1 MFGTAMSVHNIF
13 SILSFFALGVLWY
26 TIQAISVIGNARLL
40 YSKASL
46 IAQCFLFFLN
56 CFSQNIF
63 TYFCDDMLQRDTAS
77 KTKDRELGRRQ

>member
-26 TIQAISVIGNARLL
+26 AISVIRNSRLW

-46 IAQCFLFFLN
+46 IAQRFLVVFVLL
-56 CFSQNIF
+56 IPK
-63 TYFCDDMLQRDTAS
+63 YLYV
-77 KTKDRELGRRQ
+77 LL